1 MLIQSFICTLWYTKV
16 NVEMLTLSQLTN
28 EEQDLAGEEVEGYF
42 RLNGDLLNCPS
53 SEPFWFWNDTVY
65 SVYIDCYENFLPF
78 GTRLH
83 MTVGGV
89 EYFLEFSEGVVK
101 LIPFTIEQF

>member
-1 MLIQSFICTLWYTKV
+1 MKTITLKIDTDNPIICPVVIGYR
-16 NVEMLTLSQLTN
+16 NLTSAQQELVDEQGVC
-28 EEQDLAGEEVEGYF
+28 EEDF
-42 RLNGDLLNCPS
+42 PCPS

-101 LIPFTIEQF
+101 LIPFTISEQ